1 MQIEY
6 LKKLKF
12 KRSVQVMAVNTSGF
26 GAYDIRGIYPESIN
40 QELAYRVGRVF
51 PEIFNAKKV
60 AVGHD
65 IRLSGSTLFDALAR
79 GLTEAGCDVFD
90 IGQCGT
96 EMIYFATGFHSF
108 DGGIMITASHNPKE
122 YNGMKFVGRGV
133 RPVAP
138 KSGLLKIKE
147 IVEDESRDWSF
158 RKATGTVHRID
169 IQADYIKCLLSYVDV
184 KNLKPLKIVINT
196 GNGSAG
202 PVINELEKFLPF
214 EIVKVH
220 NNSNGFFPNGV
231 PNPLLQTSRAETSAA
246 VIERGAAC
254 GIAFDGDF
262 DRCFLFDERGGFIE
276 GYYMVGLLAE
286 AFCKKNRGAKII
298 CDPRAIW
305 NTIDIVENLGGK
317 SLMCRSGH
325 VYIKEL
331 MRAENAIYG
340 GEMASHHYF
349 RDFYYCDSGMIP
361 WLLVLELL
369 SKSNKPL
376 SALVGKMQADYPV
389 SGEINTKVSSPAK
402 VQEIMARIEKIY
414 GMDGAVSHI
423 DGLSIDFDDW
433 RFNLRG
439 SQTEP
444 YIRLNVEARGDK
456 NLMETKRDELLKI
469 IRE

>member
-1 MQIEY
+1 
-6 LKKLKF
+6 
-12 KRSVQVMAVNTSGF
+12 MAVNTSGF
-26 GAYDIRGIYPESIN
+26 GAYDIRGVYPESIN

-51 PEIFNAKKV
+51 PELFGAKKI

-79 GLTEAGCDVFD
+79 GLTESGCDVYD

-96 EMIYFATGFHSF
+96 EMIYFATGFHDF

-122 YNGMKFVGRGV
+122 YNGLKFVGKGV
-133 RPVAP
+133 RPMSP
-138 KSGLLKIKE
+138 KSGLLTIKAA
-147 IVEDESRDWSF
+147 VEDDSRDWSF
-158 RKATGTVHRID
+158 RKATGTVRRID
-169 IQADYIKCLLSYVDV
+169 IQPDYIKCLLSYVDV
-184 KNLKPLKIVINT
+184 KNLKPLKIVINS

-231 PNPLLQTSRAETSAA
+231 PNPLLQDARAETSKA
-246 VIERGAAC
+246 VVESGAAC

-286 AFCKKNRGAKII
+286 AFLKKNPGEKII
-298 CDPRAIW
+298 YDPRAIW
-305 NTIDIVENLGGK
+305 NTIDIAENYGG
-317 SLMCRSGH
+317 SALMCRSGH

-349 RDFYYCDSGMIP
+349 RDFYFCDSGMIP

-369 SKSNKPL
+369 SKTDKPL
-376 SALVGKMQADYPV
+376 SALMADRIAKFPV
-389 SGEINTKVSSPAK
+389 SGEINTKVSGVDK
-402 VQEIMARIEKIY
+402 VKEIMSRIEKIY
-414 GMDGAVSHI
+414 GAGGKVYHI

-444 YIRLNVEARGDK
+444 YIRLNVESRGDK
-456 NLMETKRDELLKI
+456 NLMETKRDELLAI

>member
-1 MQIEY
+1 
-6 LKKLKF
+6 
-12 KRSVQVMAVNTSGF
+12 MAVNTSGF

-65 IRLSGSTLFDALAR
+65 IRLSGPTLFDALAR
-79 GLTEAGCDVFD
+79 GLTEAGCEVYD

-96 EMIYFATGFHSF
+96 EMIYFATGFNDF

-122 YNGMKFVGRGV
+122 YNGMKFVGKGV

-138 KSGLLKIKE
+138 KSGLLAVKAA
-147 IVEDESRDWSF
+147 VEDETRDWSF

-169 IQADYIKCLLSYVDV
+169 ILSDYIKCLLSYVDV
-184 KNLKPLKIVINT
+184 KNLKPFKVVINT
-196 GNGSAG
+196 GNGAAG
-202 PVINELEKFLPF
+202 SIINELEKFLPF

-220 NNSNGFFPNGV
+220 NNPNGYFPNGV
-231 PNPLLQTSRAETSAA
+231 PNPLLQDARAETSKA
-246 VIERGAAC
+246 VMENGAAC

-286 AFCKKNRGAKII
+286 AFLKKNQGAKII
-298 CDPRAIW
+298 YDPRAIW
-305 NTIDIVENLGGK
+305 NTIDIAENLGGTA
-317 SLMCRSGH
+317 LMCRSGH

-369 SKSNKPL
+369 SKTDKTL
-376 SALVGKMQADYPV
+376 SQLMADRIAKYPV
-389 SGEINTKVSSPAK
+389 SGEINTKVSSTDK
-402 VQEIMARIEKIY
+402 VKEIMARIEEIY
-414 GMDGAVSHI
+414 GASGKVYKI

-444 YIRLNVEARGDK
+444 YIRLNVESRGDK
-456 NLMETKRDELLKI
+456 ALMETKRDELLAV
-469 IRE
+469 IRS

>member
-1 MQIEY
+1 
-6 LKKLKF
+6 
-12 KRSVQVMAVNTSGF
+12 MAINTSGF
-26 GAYDIRGIYPESIN
+26 GAYDIRGVYPESIN

-51 PEIFNAKKV
+51 PEIFNAKKI

-65 IRLSGSTLFDALAR
+65 IRLSGPTIFDALAR
-79 GLTEAGCDVFD
+79 GLTEAGADVYD

-96 EMIYFATGFHSF
+96 EMIYFATGFHDF
-108 DGGIMITASHNPKE
+108 DGGIMITASHNPQQ
-122 YNGMKFVGRGV
+122 YNGMKFVGKGV

-138 KSGLLKIKE
+138 KSGLLAVKAA
-147 IVEDESRDWSF
+147 VEDEGRDWSF
-158 RKATGTVHRID
+158 RKATGTVYRID
-169 IQADYIKCLLSYVDV
+169 IQPDYIKCILSYVDV
-184 KNLKPLKIVINT
+184 KNLKPFKIVINT
-196 GNGSAG
+196 GNGAAG

-220 NNSNGFFPNGV
+220 NNTNGYFPNGV
-231 PNPLLQTSRAETSAA
+231 PNPLLQDARAETSAA
-246 VIERGAAC
+246 VVASSAAC

-262 DRCFLFDERGGFIE
+262 DRCFLFDERGNFIE

-286 AFCKKNRGAKII
+286 AFLEKNPGAKII

-305 NTIDIVENLGGK
+305 NTIDIAKKFGGEA
-317 SLMCRSGH
+317 LVCRSGH

-331 MRAENAIYG
+331 MRTVNAVYG

-349 RDFYYCDSGMIP
+349 RDFYFCDSGMIP

-369 SKSNKPL
+369 SKSDKPL
-376 SALVGKMQADYPV
+376 SALVDKMIADYPV
-389 SGEINTKVSSPAK
+389 SGEINTKVSGVDK
-402 VQEIMARIEKIY
+402 VKEIMSRIEKIY
-414 GMDGAVSHI
+414 GAGGTVSHI

-444 YIRLNVEARGDK
+444 YIRLNVESRGDK
-456 NLMETKRDELLKI
+456 NLMETKRDELLAV
-469 IRE
+469 IRA

>member
-1 MQIEY
+1 
-6 LKKLKF
+6 
-12 KRSVQVMAVNTSGF
+12 MAVNTSGF

-147 IVEDESRDWSF
+147 FVEDESRDWSF